1 MMLMSCTDNLEFGKM
16 SKDVLSLEAFS
27 TELQTKTAGEDAYK
41 ENIINTVEWF
51 FFKDAEGT
59 QLLYQVHSDG
69 AHLELQTPETGNY
82 SDLRYK
88 SYLYAVAN
96 ITLPTAPEGGWTL
109 EKLLEIPVSTNF
121 TKTAKDDEG
130 NDGQV
135 LDIANLNFIMDT
147 YDEKSGE
154 YLFELVPEAVND
166 DRKITVPL
174 SRLAVKI
181 STMIKIKKEVTTVDS
196 FGNEETWTP
205 VLSETDFDVYMV
217 DALKAGYL
225 SGEPVRRAEAT
236 DKHITGSYFTY
247 ARNLVEVKEV
257 KNAAGGE
264 TGDSGEGGETG
275 GTGET
280 GEDEEDDDYYV
291 WQTVNPFYTYPQTW
305 NGEDNGEP
313 FIKVIFPWMSDV
325 KGSSEFHY
333 KIVLPEP
340 EYIAADPEDESS
352 TAQVK
357 FTLSRNCWYQVTAT
371 IAVLG
376 GTENDYVLVDQV
388 EYSVADWA
396 DPAWTAGSGLS
407 TPIYFLVPKKEF
419 DVYSSDSFEIPFYC
433 ESNVEAYFT
442 YITFEDY
449 SQTPTVTREW
459 SYTDKLTSVTP
470 SYTIRV
476 NNQNVTKTENQYRVT
491 VDNTKKVVVFNHSLV
506 GNYVLRDVK
515 LVIAK
520 TGTSKA
526 TEVII
531 HHHPAIELKKQGG
544 GDVFVNG
551 HFARLSSNPGFGTT
565 VTITGQG
572 TFYHSRNGWS
582 NGDRIINYNHP
593 DNGSRTNRRGMG
605 YYNYGTI
612 TDGDNVDST
621 ISTDWYTT
629 DITVTAFNSTNDTYV
644 LKETTSTSNFNNL
657 TEQSYSYMIADPR
670 VKVSSVTGYSNWAL
684 DSYLKGE
691 IATQW
696 NNIFDDDTDNWTNP
710 GDILISSQAV
720 VDRVKIAPHFLVSSA
735 LNANTGLTWDQV
747 IKRAATYQ
755 EAGYPAG
762 RWRVPTEAEMA
773 FIVSRQKDGTIPN
786 LYATNNTTYWCGSGR
801 VFRVNT
807 GGDIEVRNKADND
820 NMSVRFVYDLWYWGE
835 DTMTTNQY
843 HANQHIE
850 SN

>member
-27 TELQTKTAGEDAYK
+27 TELQTKTAGDDAYK
-41 ENIINTVEWF
+41 ENTINTVEWF

-59 QLLYQVHSDG
+59 QLLHQEHSDG
-69 AHLELQTPETGNY
+69 AHLELQTPETGTY

-147 YDEKSGE
+147 YDEESGE
-154 YLFELVPEAVND
+154 YLYELVPEAVD
-166 DRKITVPL
+166 DARAITVPL

-181 STMIKIKKEVTTVDS
+181 STKIKIAKEVETVDS
-196 FGNEETWTP
+196 FNNPETWTP

-225 SGEPVRRAEAT
+225 SGEPVRRADAT
-236 DKHITGSYFTY
+236 DEHITGSYFTY
-247 ARNLVEVKEV
+247 NRNLAAVEEV
-257 KNAAGGE
+257 
-264 TGDSGEGGETG
+264 
-275 GTGET
+275 
-280 GEDEEDDDYYV
+280 EDEEDDDYFV

-313 FIKVIFPWMSDV
+313 FLKIIFPWMSDV

-333 KIVLPEP
+333 KIVLPKP
-340 EYIAADPEDESS
+340 ENG
-352 TAQVK
+352 V
-357 FTLSRNCWYQVTAT
+357 FTLSRNCWYQVAAT

-376 GTENDYVLVDQV
+376 GTENDYVVVDQV

-396 DPAWTAGSGLS
+396 VPAWTAGSGLS

-419 DVYSSDSFEIPFYC
+419 DVYSSSSFEIPFYC

-449 SQTPTVTREW
+449 SQTPTATREW
-459 SYTDKLTSVTP
+459 TYSNKPTSVTP
-470 SYTIRV
+470 SYRV
-476 NNQNVTKTENQYRVT
+476 NNQNKTENQYRVT
-491 VDNTKKVVVFNHSLV
+491 VDNTKKVVVFNHSLS
-506 GNYVLRDVK
+506 GNYVMRDVK

-520 TGTSKA
+520 TGTTKA

-531 HHHPAIELKKQGG
+531 HHHPAIELKKQGA

-565 VTITGQG
+565 KSIDGVNY
-572 TFYHSRNGWS
+572 YHSRNGW
-582 NGDRIINYNHP
+582 D
-593 DNGSRTNRRGMG
+593 TNRIGNYTYTNRDTSGNDQHG
-605 YYNYGTI
+605 TGSYNYGSI
-612 TDGDNVDST
+612 TDGSNVDSS
-621 ISTDWYTT
+621 ISRDWYTT
-629 DITVTAFNSTNDTYV
+629 DITVTAFDETNNFYRANNTTYYY
-644 LKETTSTSNFNNL
+644 K
-657 TEQSYSYMIADPR
+657 IADPR
-670 VKVSSVTGYSNWAL
+670 VKASVHYPGWSLDPYLTGEQRYNQTSA
-684 DSYLKGE
+684 Y
-691 IATQW
+691 
-696 NNIFDDDTDNWTNP
+696 DDVTSTWTNP
-710 GDILISSQAV
+710 SDILISSQAEI
-720 VDRVKIAPHFLVSSA
+720 DRTKIAPHFLVSSA
-735 LNANTGLTWDQV
+735 LNANLGLSWEQV
-747 IKRAATYQ
+747 VKRAATYQ

-762 RWRVPTEAEMA
+762 RWRLPTEAEMA
-773 FIVSRQKDGTIPN
+773 FIVARQRDGTIPN
-786 LYATNNTTYWCGSGR
+786 LYATNTLYWAGSGR
-801 VFRVNT
+801 LLDT
-807 GGDIEVRNKADND
+807 GSATSTSITFSNADGSTH
-820 NMSVRFVYDLWYWGE
+820 SVRFVYDLWYWGE